1 MKTWINKLSSKLS
14 SRSKK
19 SSSQEMILAITATLI
34 LVVTTAYNEN
44 VLLEAVYDT
53 MIGKIVLLL
62 LIIGVVIKDIYAG
75 IVLMVIVGILYF
87 YKNKDTPAIRN
98 LFSTKEGFT
107 WSDQEKSDFSN
118 LIKTLN
124 PSNSYDL
131 DVLQKHVSKDELDYF
146 MKNNIWPWS
155 TETQNRYKNALDINP
170 YVRIYKDDGLNY
182 AQKIYNEYAINY
194 ILDNQEKV
202 IECKKQNDNDNDSAT
217 SGSSENRLPSGWG
230 DFGYTSGLI
239 S

>member
-14 SRSKK
+14 SKLNK

-53 MIGKIVLLL
+53 MIGKIVLLVF
-62 LIIGVVIKDIYAG
+62 IIVVIIKDIYAG
-75 IVLMVIVGILYF
+75 IVLMVIVGVLYF
-87 YKNKDTPAIRN
+87 YKNKDTPAIRK

-107 WSDQEKSDFSN
+107 WSDQEKSDFTD
-118 LIKTLN
+118 LVKTLN

-131 DVLQKHVSKDELDYF
+131 DVLQKYVSKDELDYF

-202 IECKKQNDNDNDSAT
+202 IECKKQNDNDSTNNNNNK
-217 SGSSENRLPSGWG
+217 NRLPSGWG

>member
-53 MIGKIVLLL
+53 MIGRIVLLL
-62 LIIGVVIKDIYAG
+62 LIIGVIIKDIYAG
-75 IVLMVIVGILYF
+75 IVLMIIVGILYF

-107 WSDQEKSDFSN
+107 WSDQEKSDFTN

-131 DVLQKHVSKDELDYF
+131 DVLQKYVSKDELNYF
-146 MKNNIWPWS
+146 MENNIWPWS

-170 YVRIYKDDGLNY
+170 YVRIYKDDGLNS

-202 IECKKQNDNDNDSAT
+202 IECKKQNDNDST
-217 SGSSENRLPSGWG
+217 STNTNTTNRLPSGWG
-230 DFGYTSGLI
+230 NFGYTSGLI

>member
-14 SRSKK
+14 SKLNK
-19 SSSQEMILAITATLI
+19 SSSQEMLLAITATLL

-53 MIGKIVLLL
+53 MIGKIVLLVF
-62 LIIGVVIKDIYAG
+62 IIVVIIKDIYAG
-75 IVLMVIVGILYF
+75 IVLMVIVGVLYF
-87 YKNKDTPAIRN
+87 YKNKDTPAIRK

-107 WSDQEKSDFSN
+107 WSDQEKSDFTD
-118 LIKTLN
+118 LVKTLN

-131 DVLQKHVSKDELDYF
+131 DVLQKYVSKDELDYF

-194 ILDNQEKV
+194 ILDKQEKV
-202 IECKKQNDNDNDSAT
+202 IECKKQNDNDSTNT
-217 SGSSENRLPSGWG
+217 NNNTKNRLPSGWG

>member
-1 MKTWINKLSSKLS
+1 MKTLINKLSSRL
-14 SRSKK
+14 KK
-19 SSSQEMILAITATLI
+19 GTSQETLLAIMATTVLI
-34 LVVTTAYNEN
+34 ATTAYNEN
-44 VLLEAVYDT
+44 ELLEAVYDT
-53 MIGKIVLLL
+53 MIGKIVLLM
-62 LIIGVVIKDIYAG
+62 LIIGVILKDIYAG
-75 IVLMVIVGILYF
+75 ITLIVIVGIMYLY
-87 YKNKDTPAIRN
+87 KTKDTPAIRN

-131 DVLQKHVSKDELDYF
+131 DVLQKYVSKDELYYF
-146 MKNNIWPWS
+146 MDNNIWPWS

-170 YVRIYKDDGLNY
+170 YVRIYKDDGLNS

-194 ILDNQEKV
+194 ILDKQEKV
-202 IECKKQNDNDNDSAT
+202 IESNKQKDNDST
-217 SGSSENRLPSGWG
+217 NTNTKNSLPSGWG